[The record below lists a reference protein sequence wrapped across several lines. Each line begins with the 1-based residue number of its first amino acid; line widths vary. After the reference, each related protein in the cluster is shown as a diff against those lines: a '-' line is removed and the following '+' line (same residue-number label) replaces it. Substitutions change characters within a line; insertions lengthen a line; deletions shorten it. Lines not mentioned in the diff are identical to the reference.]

1 MSDEELTKFES
12 ALKSKDENTITEIT
26 MNHSNAERVKLRS
39 DYKAKFNR
47 ELLDD
52 LKKYTSSD
60 LSTLLISIYRD
71 PVEYDAELLYRAMK
85 GIGTD
90 DDIVIEVISFRSF
103 ERLSQIKQK
112 FQELYGNDLVKEI
125 ESETSG
131 EYRTA
136 LKNLLETE
144 RSKNQNPDLDNCKKI
159 AEELNNANE
168 SVFVKYFTSLSTEEL
183 ILVGKEYHKA
193 YKKNLVQLVESKT
206 SGDLQKL
213 LKNIMYGLISPSEYF
228 ARQIATAVKGVGTN
242 DTQLIR
248 SVVSRADEDMKLI
261 KRYYKKLFQKEMA
274 EEVKADTSGNYQKI
288 LLFLIG

>member
-85 GIGTD
+85 GIGTE

-112 FQELYGNDLVKEI
+112 FQELYGNDLVKDI

>member
-39 DYKAKFNR
+39 DYKAKYNR

>member
-90 DDIVIEVISFRSF
+90 DDIVIEVICFRSF

>member
-85 GIGTD
+85 GIGTE

-242 DTQLIR
+242 DTKLIR
-248 SVVSRADEDMKLI
+248 SVVSRADEDMKII
-261 KRYYKKLFQKEMA
+261 KRYYKKLFQKEMT

>member
-1 MSDEELTKFES
+1 MSDEELTKFGS

-26 MNHSNAERVKLRS
+26 MNHSNADRVKLRS

>member
-85 GIGTD
+85 GIGTE
-90 DDIVIEVISFRSF
+90 DDILIEVISFRSF

>member
-85 GIGTD
+85 GIGTE

-112 FQELYGNDLVKEI
+112 FQELYGNDLIKEI

-228 ARQIATAVKGVGTN
+228 ARQIATAVKGVGTK

>member
-85 GIGTD
+85 GIGTE

-103 ERLSQIKQK
+103 ERLSQIRQK

>member
-85 GIGTD
+85 GIGTE

-112 FQELYGNDLVKEI
+112 FQELYGNDLIKEI

>member
-85 GIGTD
+85 GIGTE

>member
-12 ALKSKDENTITEIT
+12 ALKSQDENTITEIT

-85 GIGTD
+85 GIGTE

>member
-85 GIGTD
+85 GIGTE

-103 ERLSQIKQK
+103 ERLSQIRQK

-242 DTQLIR
+242 GTQLIR

>member
-103 ERLSQIKQK
+103 EMLSQIKQK

-242 DTQLIR
+242 DTKLIR

>member
-85 GIGTD
+85 GIGTE

-228 ARQIATAVKGVGTN
+228 ARQIATAVKGVGTK

>member
-60 LSTLLISIYRD
+60 LSNLLISIYRD

-228 ARQIATAVKGVGTN
+228 ARQISTAVKGVGTN

-248 SVVSRADEDMKLI
+248 SVVSRADEDMKII

>member
-90 DDIVIEVISFRSF
+90 DDIVIEIISFRSF

-274 EEVKADTSGNYQKI
+274 EDVKADTSGNYQKI